1 MEQVSLRAER
11 RQAAGSGPARRLRDE
26 GDVPAVL
33 YGRGLDSTPLSV
45 SRRELYTAL
54 HTEAGTNALINLEIG
69 SEKFLTIARELQRHP
84 VRGEIMHLDFISISL
99 DEEITAEV
107 SIDFIG
113 DPVGASEGGI
123 VETIRNSVLV
133 SALPMSIPSSVPVD
147 ISEMNVGDTL
157 TAAELPAI
165 DGVEYLDDPETALVT
180 VVVPRVAEEP
190 TVELDEDGMPIVA
203 EEAEAEAE
211 AETGDEGGDAGED
224 EG

>member
-147 ISEMNVGDTL
+147 ISGMNVGDTL

>member
-113 DPVGASEGGI
+113 DPVGVSEGGI

-147 ISEMNVGDTL
+147 ISGMNVGDTL